1 MIYAQV
7 SVYFHV
13 QLTESNKQMSLN
25 VADLGISTSSFFNLD
40 DTTSWVSIHGV
51 CLVEQLSCGSGI

>member
-51 CLVEQLSCGSGI
+51 WLV